1 MRKYSEE
8 FCPRY
13 ARQQTVS
20 YVDVMF
26 IYLTFIVSLLLVS
39 LFVAPINPKILFAVV
54 PFTLMGL
61 LFYKHAKYI
70 MFNFPDIRLRY
81 IIFLFLI
88 VSAILYIV
96 FIYKASL
103 LPLTTLLFIFWA
115 ITFVTVL
122 FWLKSSFT
130 AKVYAQIHRKF
141 EGEREQEL
149 NYYKNLKE
157 KHNKAFKNG
166 R

>member
-13 ARQQTVS
+13 VRRRTVR
-20 YVDVMF
+20 YVGEMF
-26 IYLTFIVSLLLVS
+26 TYLTFIVSLLSVS
-39 LFVAPINPKILFAVV
+39 LFVVPINPKILFAVV

-61 LFYKHAKYI
+61 LFYKDAKYI

-81 IIFLFLI
+81 IIFLLLI
-88 VSAILYIV
+88 VSAGLYMV

-122 FWLKSSFT
+122 FWLKNSFT
-130 AKVYAQIHRKF
+130 AKVFAQIHRKF

-149 NYYKNLKE
+149 NYYKSLK
-157 KHNKAFKNG
+157 KT
-166 R
+166 